1 MKTFIVDFEVYF
13 EDISP
18 AGKIH
23 LEKLAEWLSMAR
35 EKYFKTLCPNYNK
48 FLDGSI
54 KMFTT
59 NISLSIKGRAKWADK
74 IVVTLTSSNV
84 KKISFEINA
93 DFTNT
98 RTGEMLATGVQKVI
112 FMNTTTS
119 KFSCIPDDLK
129 NNVIQ
134 YQQ

>member
-23 LEKLAEWLSMAR
+23 LEKLAEWMSMAR
-35 EKYFKTLCPNYNK
+35 EKYFKTLCPDHNK
-48 FLDGSI
+48 FIDGAI

-59 NISLSIKGRAKWADK
+59 SISLAITGKSSWADK
-74 IVVTLTSSNV
+74 IVVSLTSSNI

-98 RTGEMLATGVQKVI
+98 RTGDIVAKGVQKVTFI
-112 FMNTTTS
+112 NTDS
-119 KFSCIPDDLK
+119 KKFSDIPEDLR

-134 YQQ
+134 YQR